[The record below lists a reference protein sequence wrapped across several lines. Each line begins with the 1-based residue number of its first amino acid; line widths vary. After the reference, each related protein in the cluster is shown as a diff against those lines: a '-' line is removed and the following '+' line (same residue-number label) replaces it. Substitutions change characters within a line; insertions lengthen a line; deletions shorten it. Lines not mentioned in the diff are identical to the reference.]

1 MARRRTRKRRSSAR
15 TVAVKGYTRVVK
27 GRRVRVKGYR
37 RKK

>member
-1 MARRRTRKRRSSAR
+1 MAKKRRSASR
-15 TVAVKGYTRVVK
+15 TVGVKGYTRVVK

>member
-1 MARRRTRKRRSSAR
+1 MARKKRRSASR
-15 TVAVKGYTRVVK
+15 TTAVKGYTRMVN